1 MIGPEAE
8 VAVAMDWTGVELVEG
23 MMQEEEEE
31 DGIVA
36 VVVGVEGTENV
47 EKGG

>member
-23 MMQEEEEE
+23 MTWEEE
-31 DGIVA
+31 DGIV
-36 VVVGVEGTENV
+36 VVVGVEEIENV
-47 EKGG
+47 EKSG